1 MKSYNNYY
9 KQMGLKD
16 SKQIQKEQILA
27 RNKRQIDMMYRMFD
41 ETVTIVQD
49 YRIKLS
55 FES

>member
-1 MKSYNNYY
+1 
-9 KQMGLKD
+9 MGLKD